1 MRLGALFG
9 SVMLIVAVA
18 VGYVARRADLAHS
31 RDVQI
36 EAAAS
41 IASANLGGFIKAV
54 ELSAAL
60 ADDPEMTV
68 ESLRD
73 SFVGAD
79 VCIAPR
85 ADLTAPPVCTL
96 DDAAFAERATSMFA
110 ETTRNVRGVGSRLE
124 ITVVGEGAGIYAA
137 VDVVDL
143 ADLSGLGGVVGDSGL
158 DFRDIAE
165 PLPIGAT
172 TIDGQRVAAS
182 PIDHGD
188 GLWIAASSN
197 MTVHL
202 SSEEQLMIA
211 MLSSLAVLLL
221 ALAGM
226 TIRAERH
233 SLVERASLD
242 ALTRLPNRSEF
253 ERKAELVLASAERSE
268 EGVCLLLFDLDGFK
282 GINDTYGHQA
292 GDEVLRVMGKRLRR
306 AVRESDVVA
315 RWGGDEFVLML
326 PGIEDAS
333 AARGR
338 ASSLAELISRED
350 IDGLRVGASVGIALF
365 PRHAETLEALLQA
378 ADGAMYAAKRDGV
391 SHRLAGVESAPID
404 PIIEL
409 AADRRTAAN
418 VR

>member
-60 ADDPEMTV
+60 ADDPETTM

-73 SFVGAD
+73 SFDGAD

-85 ADLTAPPVCTL
+85 ADLAAPPACTT
-96 DDAAFAERATSMFA
+96 DDAAFAQRATSMFG
-110 ETTRNVRGVGSRLE
+110 ETTRNVEGIGSRLE
-124 ITVVGEGAGIYAA
+124 ITVVGEAAGIHAT
-137 VDVVDL
+137 VDADDL
-143 ADLSGLGGVVGDSGL
+143 AELGGVGVVGDSEL
-158 DFRDIAE
+158 DFLDLAE
-165 PLPIGAT
+165 PPPLIAT

-182 PIDHGD
+182 PIEHGD

-197 MTVHL
+197 ETVHL
-202 SSEEQLMIA
+202 SSEEQLMIV

-221 ALAGM
+221 GLAGM

-253 ERKAELVLASAERSE
+253 ERKAELVLAAAQRSE

-333 AARGR
+333 AARSR

-365 PRHAETLEALLQA
+365 PRHAETLETLIQA
-378 ADGAMYAAKRDGV
+378 ADGAMYAAERDGV

-409 AADRRTAAN
+409 AADRRTTAN

>member
-1 MRLGALFG
+1 M
-9 SVMLIVAVA
+9 
-18 VGYVARRADLAHS
+18 
-31 RDVQI
+31 
-36 EAAAS
+36 
-41 IASANLGGFIKAV
+41 
-54 ELSAAL
+54 
-60 ADDPEMTV
+60 
-68 ESLRD
+68 RD

-79 VCIAPR
+79 VCVARR
-85 ADLTAPPVCTL
+85 ADLAAAPVCTTV
-96 DDAAFAERATSMFA
+96 DAGFAALATSMFA
-110 ETTRNVRGVGSRLE
+110 QTERTIEGSGTRLE
-124 ITVVGEGAGIYAA
+124 ITVVGAAAGIYASF
-137 VDVVDL
+137 DL
-143 ADLSGLGGVVGDSGL
+143 ADVDLGGVGVGSAL
-158 DFRDIAE
+158 DFRDIAD
-165 PLPIGAT
+165 PLPIVAT
-172 TIDGQRVAAS
+172 TIDGRRVAAS
-182 PIDHGD
+182 AIDHGD

-197 MTVHL
+197 KTVHL
-202 SSEEQLMIA
+202 SDEEQLMIV

-221 ALAGM
+221 GLAGM

-253 ERKAELVLASAERSE
+253 ERKAELVLASAQRSE

-315 RWGGDEFVLML
+315 RWGGDEFVLLL

-333 AARGR
+333 AARSR
-338 ASSLAELISRED
+338 AASLAELISRED

-365 PRHAETLEALLQA
+365 PRHAETLESLIQA

-404 PIIEL
+404 PIIEP
-409 AADRRTAAN
+409 AADRRT
-418 VR
+418 V

>member
-41 IASANLGGFIKAV
+41 IASVNLGAFIKAV

-60 ADDPEMTV
+60 AADPDATAEALSS
-68 ESLRD
+68 SLG
-73 SFVGAD
+73 GAD
-79 VCIAPR
+79 VCVARRSEPS
-85 ADLTAPPVCTL
+85 AEPACTT
-96 DDAAFAERATSMFA
+96 DDAVFAERATSMFGELRTIA
-110 ETTRNVRGVGSRLE
+110 GFGDRFE
-124 ITVVGEGAGIYAA
+124 ITVVGDATAVHAA
-137 VDVVDL
+137 VDMVDL
-143 ADLSGLGGVVGDSGL
+143 VDLVTLDVIEGSEL
-158 DFRDIAE
+158 DFLDTTDA
-165 PLPIGAT
+165 PSVMAATIG
-172 TIDGQRVAAS
+172 GRRVAAA
-182 PIDHGD
+182 PIEQGD
-188 GLWIAASSN
+188 GLWISASTDDAIS
-197 MTVHL
+197 L
-202 SSEEQLMIA
+202 AGDEQLMIV

-221 ALAGM
+221 GLAGM
-226 TIRAERH
+226 TIRSERH

-253 ERKAELVLASAERSE
+253 ERRAELVLASAQRSE

-282 GINDTYGHQA
+282 TINDTHGHQA

-333 AARGR
+333 AARTR
-338 ASSLAELISRED
+338 AGSLAELISRED
-350 IDGLRVGASVGIALF
+350 IEGLKVGASVGIALF
-365 PRHAETLEALLQA
+365 PRHAETLRTLIEA

-404 PIIEL
+404 PIIEP
-409 AADRRTAAN
+409 AADRRTMVN